1 MTVSAILLALTGLQL
16 GWTVAP
22 STAADPG
29 SIAVSATI
37 EEGDLVFVRENGI
50 ETASFE
56 TVVTI
61 AGGGFARSGGT
72 VTHAELPYVQVLT
85 LEDIDAGRQ
94 DLVLMVRDLESG
106 RTTRRETSVEVP
118 LRTAERWSSSLVQ
131 IAGDNRRI
139 AGSIDFSWQ
148 VFPPEGSELPDS
160 LEAAFLLRSASGD
173 TALEGWLAHES
184 AETYRGTVSLGLLP
198 AGEYDLTVAAVLG
211 SEIQTSSVILLE
223 IRNDWDVWGGNASLT
238 ADLVR
243 PIAGVDLL
251 EDLDRADSEAGRRAT
266 MSQFW
271 QEKDPTP
278 MTPVNEYLDMYLER
292 LDYIMEHFSTAGTI
306 GIDTDMGR
314 VYALMGEPDILEDMP
329 FETDDIPY
337 QVWTYFTPA
346 ITVVFADEYG
356 IGIYE
361 LVTSW
366 AEIRRAYERI

>member
-1 MTVSAILLALTGLQL
+1 
-16 GWTVAP
+16 
-22 STAADPG
+22 
-29 SIAVSATI
+29 
-37 EEGDLVFVRENGI
+37 
-50 ETASFE
+50 
-56 TVVTI
+56 
-61 AGGGFARSGGT
+61 
-72 VTHAELPYVQVLT
+72 
-85 LEDIDAGRQ
+85 
-94 DLVLMVRDLESG
+94 
-106 RTTRRETSVEVP
+106 
-118 LRTAERWSSSLVQ
+118 
-131 IAGDNRRI
+131 
-139 AGSIDFSWQ
+139 
-148 VFPPEGSELPDS
+148 
-160 LEAAFLLRSASGD
+160 
-173 TALEGWLAHES
+173 
-184 AETYRGTVSLGLLP
+184 
-198 AGEYDLTVAAVLG
+198 
-211 SEIQTSSVILLE
+211 
-223 IRNDWDVWGGNASLT
+223 
-238 ADLVR
+238 
-243 PIAGVDLL
+243 
-251 EDLDRADSEAGRRAT
+251 

>member
-1 MTVSAILLALTGLQL
+1 M
-16 GWTVAP
+16 
-22 STAADPG
+22 
-29 SIAVSATI
+29 
-37 EEGDLVFVRENGI
+37 RENGI

>member
-1 MTVSAILLALTGLQL
+1 MTVSAIILALTGLQL

-22 STAADPG
+22 ATAADPG

-61 AGGGFARSGGT
+61 DGGGFARSGGT

-85 LEDIDAGRQ
+85 LAGIDAGRQ

-118 LRTAERWSSSLVQ
+118 LRTSERWSSSLVQ
-131 IAGDNRRI
+131 IAGDSRRI

-173 TALEGWLAHES
+173 TALEGWLSQES
-184 AETYRGTVSLGLLP
+184 TGTYRGTVALESVP

-211 SEIQTSSVILLE
+211 TEVQTSSVVLLE
-223 IRNDWDVWGGNASLT
+223 IRDDWDVWGVDAPLT

-243 PIAGVDLL
+243 PIAGGDLL
-251 EDLDRADSEAGRRAT
+251 DDLEQADSEAGRRAT

-271 QEKDPTP
+271 QEGSDTHDPRQRVP
-278 MTPVNEYLDMYLER
+278 GHVSGAARLHNGALLD
-292 LDYIMEHFSTAGTI
+292 
-306 GIDTDMGR
+306 
-314 VYALMGEPDILEDMP
+314 
-329 FETDDIPY
+329 
-337 QVWTYFTPA
+337 
-346 ITVVFADEYG
+346 
-356 IGIYE
+356 
-361 LVTSW
+361 
-366 AEIRRAYERI
+366 RRNHRHGH